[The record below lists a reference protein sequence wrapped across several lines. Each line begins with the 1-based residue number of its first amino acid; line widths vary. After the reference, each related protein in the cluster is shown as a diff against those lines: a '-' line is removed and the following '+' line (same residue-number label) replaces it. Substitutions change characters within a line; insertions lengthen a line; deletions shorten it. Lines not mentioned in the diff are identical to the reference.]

1 LATQHSYIPLNDIKN
16 ETKMKIL
23 VLNVDRDNDFGRKA
37 NVKSP
42 IIGIKDNV
50 DAANRLGQADP
61 EDSDVNAIFCAI
73 STYNLLNSEGKEV
86 EIATICGDIHV
97 GIRSDEIL
105 SHQLETVIKKT
116 GATEVILVTDGA
128 EDEYIQPIIQTRI
141 KITSIRRVAV
151 KQSKNLEDTYYRIL
165 KILDDDKVQKQFM
178 LPIGLVLIV
187 WALFVLMGMTAS
199 GFGAILFTLGAYI
212 LIRVFHW
219 ERSIESIFGEIKS
232 GLLTGKLS
240 IYTSIISI
248 VIIIASFTLAIT
260 NNDFEI
266 KPEILPILSF
276 MSDVVW
282 GIVVAGL
289 IITFGRV
296 VDTYVTDRKNP
307 WKYWI
312 IFFSLFSFGFISYAM
327 SEAMYGALKNFPNS
341 FDITPFFTATFIGML
356 SSGVMIAIVG
366 AITYHYIKDMYL
378 MEKEKIEIEKQ
389 TSKIFDKN

>member
-1 LATQHSYIPLNDIKN
+1 
-16 ETKMKIL
+16 MKTL

-42 IIGIKDNV
+42 IIGIKDNL
-50 DAANRLGQADP
+50 DAANKLGQADP

-97 GIRSDEIL
+97 GIKSDEIL
-105 SHQLETVIKKT
+105 SRQLESVIEKS

-178 LPIGLVLIV
+178 LPVGLVLIV

-219 ERSIESIFGEIKS
+219 ERNIGSIFGEIKS

-240 IYTSIISI
+240 IYTTIISI
-248 VIIIASFTLAIT
+248 IIIVASFILAVT
-260 NNDFEI
+260 NKDFNR

-276 MSDVVW
+276 ISNVVW

-289 IITFGRV
+289 IFTFGRV
-296 VDTYVTDRKNP
+296 VDTYVTERKNP

-327 SEAMYGALKNFPNS
+327 SEAFYNALQYFPS
-341 FDITPFFTATFIGML
+341 RFDITPFFFPTFIGML

>member
-1 LATQHSYIPLNDIKN
+1 
-16 ETKMKIL
+16 MKTL

-42 IIGIKDNV
+42 IIGIKDNL

-97 GIRSDEIL
+97 GIKSDEIL
-105 SHQLETVIKKT
+105 SRQLETVITKT

-128 EDEYIQPIIQTRI
+128 EDEYIHPIIQTRI
-141 KITSIRRVAV
+141 KITSMRRVTV

-178 LPIGLVLIV
+178 LPVGLVLIV
-187 WALFVLMGMTAS
+187 WALFVLMGMTAY

-219 ERSIESIFGEIKS
+219 ERNIESIFGEIKS

-248 VIIIASFTLAIT
+248 IIIVASFTLAIT
-260 NNDFEI
+260 NNNFNM

-276 MSDVVW
+276 ISDVVW

-289 IITFGRV
+289 IATFGRV
-296 VDTYVTDRKNP
+296 VDTYVNERKNP

-327 SEAMYGALKNFPNS
+327 AEAFFHALKYFPGS
-341 FDITPFFTATFIGML
+341 FDITPFFSATFIGML

-378 MEKEKIEIEKQ
+378 MEKKKIEIEKQ
-389 TSKIFDKN
+389 TTKIFDKN